1 MGWLCLVLSVGTI
14 SVLFVLIRRG
24 AAAEVASLFFLVPPT
39 TAILAWLM
47 FGETLGPVALAGMA
61 LVVVAVAMV
70 TWKPRPRAA

>member
-1 MGWLCLVLSVGTI
+1 
-14 SVLFVLIRRG
+14 
-24 AAAEVASLFFLVPPT
+24 
-39 TAILAWLM
+39 M